1 MVERNV
7 RNDKNGTGV
16 ARGNHVRKIGTDI
29 LRSFLNNG
37 IVAASS
43 ALACFKIV
51 LIDGINNEILKF
63 MKARRR

>member
-1 MVERNV
+1 MVERNM

-37 IVAASS
+37 IIARSG
-43 ALACFKIV
+43 ALCILKVV
-51 LIDGINNEILKF
+51 LIDGIDNEILKL
-63 MKARRR
+63 MEACRR